1 MVKDMPRGGPEYYA
15 QRARQERYM
24 AENARTVAAR
34 LPHLMLAEQYER
46 IANGEILRTGPLN
59 AKL

>member
-1 MVKDMPRGGPEYYA
+1 MPRGGPEYYA

-24 AENARTVAAR
+24 AENAKDASAR

-46 IANGEILRTGPLN
+46 IAKGEIVRTGVVERG
-59 AKL
+59 